1 MAVSSTEPTV
11 VPSGPGVVAGSSAGA
26 SSSSSSVPLQSAGRR
41 QLRPQQSTD
50 SDCQFVPFDFKTLRH
65 LDFFDDDVP
74 AVAEAV
80 DEPSSLLAI
89 CDTEMAQPVDPA
101 DDALALQL
109 ESGDVHV
116 PSAPGLT
123 CPRCTDDREPPDHN
137 NFDLDK
143 AWQHLPTAPMSL
155 SGMYDTTP
163 NDKAATAPSAR
174 EFREANAGRK
184 DKKKGKMGKTKSQS
198 QT

>member
-1 MAVSSTEPTV
+1 MFKSGVAFGPIVELKQKPSHKPPAKHQHLQVLLDQITLQPVGVRKAVNSAQECVVVSSTAPTV
-11 VPSGPGVVAGSSAGA
+11 VPSGPRVVAGSSAGA

-41 QLRPQQSTD
+41 QLRLQQSTD
-50 SDCQFVPFDFKTLRH
+50 SDCQFVPFDFKTLRD

-74 AVAEAV
+74 AVAEVV
-80 DEPSSLLAI
+80 DEPSPPLAI

-137 NFDLDK
+137 NFDLDT
-143 AWQHLPTAPMSL
+143 AWQH
-155 SGMYDTTP
+155 
-163 NDKAATAPSAR
+163 
-174 EFREANAGRK
+174 
-184 DKKKGKMGKTKSQS
+184 
-198 QT
+198 

>member
-1 MAVSSTEPTV
+1 M
-11 VPSGPGVVAGSSAGA
+11 
-26 SSSSSSVPLQSAGRR
+26 
-41 QLRPQQSTD
+41 
-50 SDCQFVPFDFKTLRH
+50 PFDFKTLRD
-65 LDFFDDDVP
+65 LDFFDDVVP
-74 AVAEAV
+74 AVAEAG

-109 ESGDVHV
+109 ESADVHV

-174 EFREANAGRK
+174 EFREAHAGRK
-184 DKKKGKMGKTKSQS
+184 DKKKGKKGKANAKAKPKVRGRPKLVRKVKAKTNAKPFVAIATASPGTVEQRRS
-198 QT
+198 SISSGDPIF

>member
-1 MAVSSTEPTV
+1 M
-11 VPSGPGVVAGSSAGA
+11 AGSSAGA

-41 QLRPQQSTD
+41 QLRPPKSTD
-50 SDCQFVPFDFKTLRH
+50 SDCQFVPFDFKTLRD

-74 AVAEAV
+74 AVAEVV

-123 CPRCTDDREPPDHN
+123 CPRCTDDREPPDHK

-143 AWQHLPTAPMSL
+143 AWLHLPTAPMSL

-174 EFREANAGRK
+174 EFGEANAGRN
-184 DKKKGKMGKTKSQS
+184 DKKNAKRGGVNPTPKPNLKSEAAQS
-198 QT
+198 